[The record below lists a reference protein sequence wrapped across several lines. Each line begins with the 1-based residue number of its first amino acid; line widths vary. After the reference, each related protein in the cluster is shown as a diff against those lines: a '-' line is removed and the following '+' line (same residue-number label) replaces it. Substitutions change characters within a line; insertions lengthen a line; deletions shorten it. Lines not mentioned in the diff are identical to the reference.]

1 MTEYS
6 KTDFADLDDDRIK
19 NAFVNA
25 RAALEP
31 EVARPE
37 GPRPLYRPLA
47 KPEPYPVAALGP
59 ILSKAASAIETVVQ
73 CPTACAANS
82 VLAGAA
88 LAAQAVANV
97 ELPIGDGKSSPLS
110 LYILTAL
117 SSGERKSTG
126 DGYAL
131 RPVCEFE
138 RELAEMEA
146 QQRTIFDREDHVYQ
160 IRVRQAEKDFKGD
173 HVGLRKTLE
182 EFGQPPQ
189 PPLLSIIAPS
199 GDSTMEGMFR
209 AFDRG
214 RPDLGIFSDDGATFL
229 GGYSLKSEQKQTTIA
244 ALCRYWDGAKVE
256 RVRGGDGVNILY
268 DRRLACH
275 LMVQPDV
282 AGSFFSDQQFA
293 DQGLLARF
301 LIAAP
306 EERAGSRFRD
316 DTAYQRSVI
325 QATADLTAYNTAM
338 AALLRRPIQ
347 WRDKNNRPLGVVRG
361 LLRLTPE
368 ARAQYVVSYNE
379 IESQMGPGSAF
390 AGIKPFASKLLE
402 HATRIAGVITL
413 IENPYSTIITADALA
428 NAMTLARY
436 YAGEASRVADSG
448 MISPKLRQAE
458 ALRRW
463 LQARPDPMV
472 SIRQICQFGPS
483 TLRSADKVRPL
494 MTILA
499 DNGWVEPLEGGATIE
514 GRRTKEVWTIV
525 TELDHVG

>member
-1 MTEYS
+1 MDEYS
-6 KTDFADLDDDRIK
+6 KTDFADLDDERIK
-19 NAFVNA
+19 NAFANA
-25 RAALEP
+25 RAAPEP
-31 EVARPE
+31 EVERPE
-37 GPRPLYRPLA
+37 GPRPLYRALA
-47 KPEPYPVAALGP
+47 EPAPYPVGALGP
-59 ILSKAASAIETVVQ
+59 ILSKAASAIVAVVQ

-97 ELPIGDGKSSPLS
+97 ELPIGDGKAAPLS

-117 SSGERKSTG
+117 SSGERKSTA

-131 RPVCEFE
+131 RPVREFE
-138 RELAEMEA
+138 RQLADVEA
-146 QQRTIFDREDHVYQ
+146 RQRVIFDREDHVYQ
-160 IRVRQAEKDFKGD
+160 IRVRQAEKDFKAD
-173 HVGLRKTLE
+173 HLGLTKALE
-182 EFGQPPQ
+182 EFGPPPR
-189 PPLLSIIAPS
+189 PPLLSIVAPS

-209 AFDRG
+209 AFERG

-244 ALCRYWDGAKVE
+244 TLCRYWDGAKVE
-256 RVRGGDGVNILY
+256 RVRGGDGVSILY

-282 AGSFFSDQQFA
+282 ASSFFSDQQFA

-306 EERAGSRFRD
+306 AERAGSRFRD

-325 QATADLTAYNTAM
+325 QANADLMAYNSAM
-338 AALLRRPIQ
+338 AGLLGRTVQ
-347 WRDKNNRPLGVVRG
+347 WRDENNRPLGVSRG
-361 LLRLTPE
+361 LLRLAEE
-368 ARAQYVVSYNE
+368 ARVQYVTCYND
-379 IESQMGPGSAF
+379 IESQMGPGAAF

-413 IENPYSTIITADALA
+413 IENPNSAIITAGTFADAIV
-428 NAMTLARY
+428 LARY
-436 YAGEASRVADSG
+436 YAGEAGRVADSG

-463 LQARPDPMV
+463 LQARPDTMV
-472 SIRQICQFGPS
+472 STRQICQFGPG
-483 TLRSADKVRPL
+483 TLRSAEKVRPL

-499 DNGWVEPLEGGATIE
+499 ENGWVEPVEGGAIIE
-514 GRRTKEVWTIV
+514 GRRTKEVWTIMR
-525 TELDHVG
+525 EENGG

>member
-1 MTEYS
+1 MTEYT
-6 KTDFADLDDDRIK
+6 KNDFADLDDERIK
-19 NAFVNA
+19 DAFGNA
-25 RAALEP
+25 REAPEP
-31 EVARPE
+31 EVTRPE

-59 ILSKAASAIETVVQ
+59 ILSKAASAIEAVVQ
-73 CPTACAANS
+73 CPSACAANS

-97 ELPIGDGKSSPLS
+97 ELPIGDGKPAPLS
-110 LYILTAL
+110 IYILTAL

-131 RPVCEFE
+131 RPVREFE
-138 RELAEMEA
+138 RELAEIEA
-146 QQRTIFDREDHVYQ
+146 EQRKTFERENYVYQ

-173 HVGLRKTLE
+173 HLGLSKTIE
-182 EFGQPPQ
+182 EFGPPPQ

-209 AFDRG
+209 AFERG

-229 GGYSLKSEQKQTTIA
+229 GGYSLKSEQKQATIA

-256 RVRGGDGVNILY
+256 RVRGGDGVTVLY

-282 AGSFFSDQQFA
+282 ATNFFSDQQFA

-316 DTAYQRSVI
+316 DTVYQRSVT
-325 QATADLTAYNTAM
+325 QATAELVAYNVAM
-338 AALLRRPIQ
+338 AALLRRPIR
-347 WRDKNNRPLGVVRG
+347 WRDESNRPLGVVRG

-368 ARAQYVVSYNE
+368 ARAQYVECYND
-379 IESQMGPGSAF
+379 IESQMGPGSEF
-390 AGIKPFASKLLE
+390 AGTKPFASKLLE
-402 HATRIAGVITL
+402 HATRIAAVITL
-413 IENPYSTIITADALA
+413 IENPNSTLITADALA
-428 NAMTLARY
+428 NAMALARY
-436 YAGEASRVADSG
+436 YAGEVSRVADSG

-463 LQARPDPMV
+463 LQARPEAMV
-472 SIRQICQFGPS
+472 SIRQVCQFGPS
-483 TLRSADKVRPL
+483 TLRSADKIRPL

-499 DNGWVEPLEGGATIE
+499 DNGWVEAVEGGATID

-525 TELDHVG
+525 REEKAE